1 MGIESNSKGKN
12 QKQKV
17 IKKLY
22 ILCLLTCVVF
32 VESFGQDLVADNM
45 LLFQRNYGGWP
56 KHYQE
61 QKVDYKRS
69 YSEQEKALIT
79 DEKNRND
86 ATIDNEATTKE
97 IKYLIK
103 TYKQTK
109 NKTYLSAAEN
119 GIKYLLRMQYKNGGF
134 PQFYPDLSSYKHCIT
149 YNDWAMVNVLNVL
162 NDVALKRNGFNVVDS
177 TLFKPS
183 KLAVEKGVQCMLKTQ
198 VKVKGKL
205 TVWCQQHDE
214 KTLKPAPARKFELI
228 SLSGAESVGIV
239 KFLMNYEHQSP
250 EITKAVEAAI
260 EWFKKNKIEGYKYED
275 VPDSTLPKGRDRVLI
290 PEAGNVL
297 WARFYTIETNEPFF
311 CGRDGIK
318 RKNVSEIEHER
329 RIGYAW
335 YGSWAKDLLEK
346 DYPNWNSK
354 VKSQKQKANDKKLTT
369 KSQSLIPNSKR
380 LIVDI
385 NGTGDFTSIQSA
397 INSLSDSSN
406 EPRTIFIKN
415 GIYKEKIFLEKNN
428 VILEGEDKDKTVLSQ
443 AIARDEWRC
452 SNADDWGV
460 ATLNLKGSDITLQN
474 LTIENTYGFD
484 NDKEITIACANDTA
498 KHEKKVRKDGHQ
510 MALRSFSTTRLK
522 VINCKLKAFGGDT
535 VSPWNVE
542 AGMFYFKDCVMEG
555 GVDFYCPRGWA
566 YAENCTFIAHTG
578 PASIWHDG
586 SKYEDS
592 KTVLKH
598 CRFEGFQGFKL
609 GRFHRDA
616 QFFLIDCSFAK
627 EMADT
632 NIYRVKTSNTI
643 LWGDRIYY
651 YNCHRD
657 GGDYKW
663 FENNLEQSKQNP
675 DAANINAAWVFGNR
689 WKID

>member
-1 MGIESNSKGKN
+1 MNFKRRVTYKIIIS
-12 QKQKV
+12 V
-17 IKKLY
+17 I
-22 ILCLLTCVVF
+22 ILIITKSAF
-32 VESFGQDLVADNM
+32 SQDLQADNM
-45 LLFQRNYGGWP
+45 LLFQRTYGGWA

-61 QKVDYKRS
+61 QKVDYKKN
-69 YSEQEKALIT
+69 YTEAEKALIT

-86 ATIDNEATTKE
+86 ATIDNETTTKE
-97 IKYLIK
+97 IRYLIK
-103 TYKQTK
+103 VYHQSK
-109 NKTYLSAAEN
+109 NKTYLNAAEK
-119 GIKYLLRMQYKNGGF
+119 GIKYLLQMQYKNGGF
-134 PQFYPDLSSYKHCIT
+134 PQFYPDLSSYKHNIT
-149 YNDWAMVNVLNVL
+149 YNDNAMINALNVL
-162 NDVALKRNGFNVVDS
+162 NDVALKRNGFEVVDAN
-177 TLFKPS
+177 LIKPCEV
-183 KLAVEKGVQCMLKTQ
+183 AVKKGVDCILKTQ

-205 TVWCQQHDE
+205 TVWCQQHNE

-239 KFLMNYEHQSP
+239 KFLMNYQHQTP
-250 EITKAVEAAI
+250 EIKKAIEAAI
-260 EWFKKNKIEGYKYED
+260 EWFNATKIIGYKYED
-275 VPDSTLPKGRDRVLI
+275 VVDSSLPKYRDRKVL
-290 PEAGNVL
+290 PEAGNTL

-335 YGSWAKDLLEK
+335 YGNWAKDLLEK
-346 DYPNWNSK
+346 DYPIWKSK
-354 VKSQKQKANDKKLTT
+354 VKSQNLKANDLKPKT
-369 KSQSLIPNSKR
+369 QR
-380 LIVDI
+380 LIVDK
-385 NGTGDFTSIQSA
+385 NGKGDFTSIQAA

-406 EPRTIFIKN
+406 EPRTIFIKK

-428 VILEGEDKDKTVLSQ
+428 VVLEGEDKDLTVLSQ

-474 LTIENTYGFD
+474 LTIQNTYGFD
-484 NDKEITIACANDTA
+484 TDKELTISCANDTI

-510 MALRSFSTTRLK
+510 MALRSFNTTRLK

-542 AGMFYFKDCVMEG
+542 DGMFYFKDCVMEG

-616 QFFLIDCSFAK
+616 QFFLIECSFAK

-632 NIYRVKTSNTI
+632 NIYRVKTNNTI

-651 YNCHRD
+651 YNCHKD
-657 GGDYKW
+657 DGDYSW
-663 FENNLEQSKQNP
+663 FKNNLEQSKQQPNP
-675 DAANINAAWVFGNR
+675 ANIDAAWVFGSK

>member
-1 MGIESNSKGKN
+1 MIKESIYKKTLLLGILS
-12 QKQKV
+12 V
-17 IKKLY
+17 LCVKL
-22 ILCLLTCVVF
+22 F
-32 VESFGQDLVADNM
+32 SQDLVADNM
-45 LLFQRNYGGWP
+45 LLFQRSYGGWP

-61 QKVDYKRS
+61 QKVDYKKI
-69 YSEQEKALIT
+69 YTEQDKALIT

-97 IKYLIK
+97 IKYLVK
-103 TYKQTK
+103 SYKQTK
-109 NKTYLSAAEN
+109 NKNYLSAAEN
-119 GIKYLLRMQYKNGGF
+119 GIKYLLKMQYKNGGF

-149 YNDWAMVNVLNVL
+149 FNDNAMINALNVL
-162 NDVALKRNGFNVVDS
+162 NDVSLKRNGFEVVDVNLIKS
-177 TLFKPS
+177 CE
-183 KLAVEKGVQCMLKTQ
+183 LAVKKGVDCILKTQ
-198 VKVKGKL
+198 VKVKDKL

-239 KFLMNYEHQSP
+239 RFLMNYKDQSP

-260 EWFKKNKIEGYKYED
+260 DWFKKSKIEGYKYED
-275 VPDSTLPKGRDRVLI
+275 VQDSTLPKGKDRVLL

-297 WARFYTIETNEPFF
+297 WARFYTLETNEPFF
-311 CGRDGIK
+311 CGRDGFK
-318 RKNVSEIEHER
+318 RKNLSEIEHER

-346 DYPNWNSK
+346 DYPAWK
-354 VKSQKQKANDKKLTT
+354 VSHKDTKVTKDHKGKTTLCTSYSSSLCVKK
-369 KSQSLIPNSKR
+369 I
-380 LIVDI
+380 IVDK
-385 NGTGDFTSIQSA
+385 NGKGDFTSIQAA

-428 VILEGEDKDKTVLSQ
+428 VILEGEDKEKTVLSQ
-443 AIARDEWRC
+443 AIARDEFRC
-452 SNADDWGV
+452 SNPDDWGV

-484 NDKEITIACANDTA
+484 TDKEITIPCANDTI
-498 KHEKKVRKDGHQ
+498 KQEKKVRKDGHQ
-510 MALRSFSTTRLK
+510 MALRSFNTTRLK
-522 VINCKLKAFGGDT
+522 VVNCKLKAFGGDT

-598 CRFEGFQGFKL
+598 CRFEGFEGFKL
-609 GRFHRDA
+609 GRYHRDA

-632 NIYRVKTSNTI
+632 NIYRVKTNNTI

-663 FENNLEQSKQNP
+663 FENNLEQSKQKP
-675 DAANINAAWVFGNR
+675 DAVNINAAWVFGDS

>member
-1 MGIESNSKGKN
+1 MIVKN
-12 QKQKV
+12 Y
-17 IKKLY
+17 IKPLCLC
-22 ILCLLTCVVF
+22 ILCVLCLKLF
-32 VESFGQDLVADNM
+32 SQDLVADNM

-61 QKVDYKRS
+61 QKVDYKRT
-69 YSEQEKALIT
+69 YSEQDKALIA

-103 TYKQTK
+103 TFKQTK
-109 NKTYLSAAEN
+109 NDVYLKAAEK
-119 GIKYLLRMQYKNGGF
+119 GIKYLLQMQYKNGGF

-149 YNDWAMVNVLNVL
+149 YNDWAMVNALNVL
-162 NDVALKRNGFNVVDS
+162 FDVSKRTNGFQVVDS
-177 TLFKPS
+177 TLVKPS
-183 KLAVEKGVQCMLKTQ
+183 RIAVEKGVDCILKTQ
-198 VKVKGKL
+198 VKIKGKL
-205 TVWCQQHDE
+205 TAWCQQHDE

-228 SLSGAESVGIV
+228 SLSGAETVGIV
-239 KFLMNYEHQSP
+239 KFLMKQDNQSKQVKTA
-250 EITKAVEAAI
+250 IEAAI
-260 EWFKKNKIEGYKYED
+260 DWLNKSKIVGYKYED
-275 VPDSTLPKGRDRVLI
+275 IVDTTLPKGRDRIII

-297 WARFYTIETNEPFF
+297 WARFYDIETNEPFF

-346 DYPNWNSK
+346 DYPNWVSK
-354 VKSQKQKANDKKLTT
+354 FSRKEAKKIKNAKTN
-369 KSQSLIPNSKR
+369 SQSLIPNSKR

-406 EPRTIFIKN
+406 EPRTIFIKK

-443 AIARDEWRC
+443 AIARDEFRC

-460 ATLNLKGSDITLQN
+460 ATLNLKGSDITLKN

-484 NDKEITIACANDTA
+484 TDKEITIACPNDTI
-498 KHEKKVRKDGHQ
+498 KHEKKIRKDGHQ
-510 MALRSFSTTRLK
+510 MALRSFATTRLK
-522 VINCKLKAFGGDT
+522 VIHCKLKAFGGDT

-598 CRFEGFQGFKL
+598 CRFEGFEGFKL

-616 QFFLIDCSFAK
+616 QFFLIDCTFAK

-663 FENNLEQSKQNP
+663 FENNLEQSKQKP
-675 DAANINAAWVFGNR
+675 DAANINAAWVFNNK

>member
-1 MGIESNSKGKN
+1 MKKIKNILPLLLGILS
-12 QKQKV
+12 V
-17 IKKLY
+17 LCVKL
-22 ILCLLTCVVF
+22 F
-32 VESFGQDLVADNM
+32 AQDAVADNM
-45 LLFQRNYGGWP
+45 LLFQRSYGGWP

-61 QKVDYKRS
+61 QKVDYKKT
-69 YSEQEKALIT
+69 YTEQEKASVT

-97 IKYLIK
+97 IKYLVK
-103 TYKQTK
+103 AYKQTK
-109 NKTYLSAAEN
+109 NKTYLKAAED
-119 GIKYLLRMQYKNGGF
+119 GIKYLLKAQYKNGGF

-149 YNDWAMVNVLNVL
+149 YNDNAMINALNVL
-162 NDVALKRNGFNVVDS
+162 NDVALRRNGFNVVDS
-177 TLFKPS
+177 TLIKPS
-183 KLAVEKGVQCMLKTQ
+183 KLAVEKGVLCLLKTQ
-198 VKVKGKL
+198 VKVNGKL

-214 KTLKPAPARKFELI
+214 KSLKPAPARKFELI
-228 SLSGAESVGIV
+228 SLSGAESVGIT
-239 KFLMNYEHQSP
+239 KFLMNYQHQTP
-250 EITKAVEAAI
+250 EIKKAVEAAI
-260 EWFKKNKIEGYKYED
+260 EWFNKTKIVGYKYDD
-275 VPDSTLPKGRDRVLI
+275 VADSMLPKGRDRVLI

-346 DYPNWNSK
+346 DYPNWVSRKDTK
-354 VKSQKQKANDKKLTT
+354 VTKEHKEKSLSTSYPSLLTVKKIT
-369 KSQSLIPNSKR
+369 
-380 LIVDI
+380 VDI

-406 EPRTIFIKN
+406 EPRIIFIKN
-415 GIYKEKIFLEKNN
+415 GIYKEKIYLEKNN
-428 VILEGEDKDKTVLSQ
+428 VVLEGEDKTVLSQ

-452 SNADDWGV
+452 NNADDWGV
-460 ATLNLKGSDITLQN
+460 ATLNLKGSDITLKN

-484 NDKEITIACANDTA
+484 NEKEVTIQCATDTA

-510 MALRSFSTTRLK
+510 MALRSFNTTRLK
-522 VINCKLKAFGGDT
+522 VIHCKLKAFGGDT

-598 CRFEGFQGFKL
+598 CRFEGFEGFKL
-609 GRFHRDA
+609 GRYHRDA
-616 QFFLIDCSFAK
+616 QFFLVDCSFAK

-632 NIYRVKTSNTI
+632 NIYRVKTNNTI

-663 FENNLEQSKQNP
+663 FENNLEKSKQKP
-675 DAANINAAWVFGNR
+675 DAANINTAWVFGDR
-689 WKID
+689 WIL

>member
-1 MGIESNSKGKN
+1 MKAIKNILPLLLGILS
-12 QKQKV
+12 V
-17 IKKLY
+17 
-22 ILCLLTCVVF
+22 LCVK
-32 VESFGQDLVADNM
+32 SQDLVADNM

-61 QKVDYKRS
+61 QKIDYKKV
-69 YSEQEKALIT
+69 YTDVEKATIQ
-79 DEKNRND
+79 DENSRND

-103 TYKQTK
+103 TFKQKK
-109 NKTYLSAAEN
+109 NDVYLKAAEK
-119 GIKYLLRMQYKNGGF
+119 GIKYLLQMQYKNGGF
-134 PQFYPDLSSYKHCIT
+134 PQFYPDLSSYRHCIT
-149 YNDWAMVNVLNVL
+149 YNDWAMVNALNVL
-162 NDVALKRNGFNVVDS
+162 NDVALKRNGFEVVDAS
-177 TLFKPS
+177 LAKPCEA
-183 KLAVEKGVQCMLKTQ
+183 AVKKGVDCILKTQ

-228 SLSGAESVGIV
+228 SLTGAESVGIV
-239 KFLMNYEHQSP
+239 RFLMNYKDQSP

-260 EWFKKNKIEGYKYED
+260 NWFEKSKIEGYKYED

-290 PEAGNVL
+290 PEAGNVM

-346 DYPNWNSK
+346 DYPNWVSRK
-354 VKSQKQKANDKKLTT
+354 DTKATKEHKGKTLSTSYPTLLGVKK
-369 KSQSLIPNSKR
+369 I
-380 LIVDI
+380 IVDI
-385 NGTGDFTSIQSA
+385 NGTGDFTSIQAA

-406 EPRTIFIKN
+406 EPRTIFIKK

-428 VILEGEDKDKTVLSQ
+428 VILEGEEKDKTVLSQ
-443 AIARDEWRC
+443 AIARDEFRC

-510 MALRSFSTTRLK
+510 MALRSFNTTRLK

-657 GGDYKW
+657 GGNYKW
-663 FENNLEQSKQNP
+663 FENNLEQSKQKP
-675 DAANINAAWVFGNR
+675 DAANINAAWVFSDR
-689 WKID
+689 WVVKD

>member
-1 MGIESNSKGKN
+1 MGFISRHEATKSNERKEMSKLFK
-12 QKQKV
+12 
-17 IKKLY
+17 
-22 ILCLLTCVVF
+22 ILTLLSLLTLPRCVK
-32 VESFGQDLVADNM
+32 SQDLVADNM

-61 QKVDYKRS
+61 QKIDYKKV
-69 YSEQEKALIT
+69 YSDAEKALIT
-79 DEKNRND
+79 DESNRND

-97 IKYLIK
+97 ISYLVKIF
-103 TYKQTK
+103 KQTK
-109 NKTYLSAAEN
+109 EKKYLTAAEN
-119 GIKYLLRMQYKNGGF
+119 GIKYLLKMQYKNGGF
-134 PQFYPDLSSYKHCIT
+134 PQFYPDLSSYRHCIT
-149 YNDWAMVNVLNVL
+149 YNDWAMVNALNVL
-162 NDVALKRNGFNVVDS
+162 YDVSKRTDGFQVIDS
-177 TLFKPS
+177 TLVKPS
-183 KLAVEKGVQCMLKTQ
+183 KVAVEKGVDCILKTQ

-228 SLSGAESVGIV
+228 SLSGAETVGIV
-239 KFLMNYEHQSP
+239 KFLMKQDNQSKQVKTA
-250 EITKAVEAAI
+250 IEAAI
-260 EWFKKNKIEGYKYED
+260 EWLNKSKIVGYKYED
-275 VPDSTLPKGRDRVLI
+275 IADSTLPKGRDRVIL

-297 WARFYTIETNEPFF
+297 WARFYDIETNHPFF

-318 RKNVSEIEHER
+318 KKAVAEIEQER

-346 DYPNWNSK
+346 DYPNWKKSLVFSSK
-354 VKSQKQKANDKKLTT
+354 SLAKDQRPKSKDQ
-369 KSQSLIPNSKR
+369 R

-385 NGTGDFTSIQSA
+385 NGKGDFKTIQEA
-397 INSLSDSSN
+397 INSLSDSSATA
-406 EPRTIFIKN
+406 RTIFIKN

-428 VILEGEDKDKTVLSQ
+428 VILEGEDEDKTVLSQ

-460 ATLNLKGSDITLQN
+460 ATLNIKGSDITLKN
-474 LTIENTYGFD
+474 LTIENSYGFD
-484 NDKEITIACANDTA
+484 NDKDITIACANDTV
-498 KHEKKVRKDGHQ
+498 KHEKKIRKDGHQ
-510 MALRSFSTTRLK
+510 MALRSFNTTRLK
-522 VINCKLKAFGGDT
+522 VIHCKLKAFGGDT

-542 AGMFYFKDCVMEG
+542 AGLFYFKDCVMEG

-578 PASIWHDG
+578 SASIWHDG

-598 CRFEGFQGFKL
+598 CTFKGFKGFKL
-609 GRFHRDA
+609 GRYHRDA
-616 QFFLIDCSFAK
+616 QFYLIDCSFAK

-632 NIYRVKTSNTI
+632 NINRVKTINTI

-663 FENNLEQSKQNP
+663 FENNLDKAKGNP
-675 DAANINAAWVFGNR
+675 IAANIDAAWVFGDR
-689 WKID
+689 WKLN

>member
-1 MGIESNSKGKN
+1 
-12 QKQKV
+12 
-17 IKKLY
+17 
-22 ILCLLTCVVF
+22 LCLLACVTF
-32 VESFGQDLVADNM
+32 VKLFSQDLVADNM
-45 LLFQRNYGGWP
+45 LLFQRNCGGWS

-61 QKVDYKRS
+61 KKVDYKKE
-69 YSEQEKALIT
+69 YSIEEKALIT
-79 DEKNRND
+79 DESNRND
-86 ATIDNEATTKE
+86 ATIDNEATSKE

-103 TYKQTK
+103 IYHKTK
-109 NKTYLSAAEN
+109 EKKYLRAAEN
-119 GIKYLLRMQYKNGGF
+119 GIKYLLKMQYKNGGF

-149 YNDWAMVNVLNVL
+149 YNDNAMINALNVL
-162 NDVALKRNGFNVVDS
+162 YDISKKANGFDVVDANF
-177 TLFKPS
+177 FKPS
-183 KLAVEKGVQCMLKTQ
+183 KIAVQKGVDCILKTQ
-198 VKVKGKL
+198 VKVKGKS
-205 TVWCQQHDE
+205 TVWCAQHNE
-214 KTLKPAPARKFELI
+214 KTLKPAKARAYELP
-228 SLSGAESVGIV
+228 SLSGSESVGIV
-239 KFLMNYEHQSP
+239 KFLMKQDNQSVQVKKS
-250 EITKAVEAAI
+250 IEAAI
-260 EWFKKNKIEGYKYED
+260 EWFNKSKIIGYKYED
-275 VPDSTLPKGRDRVLI
+275 IPDSTLPKGRDRGII

-297 WARFYTIETNEPFF
+297 WARFYDIETNQPFF

-318 RKNVSEIEHER
+318 RKNVSEIEYER
-329 RIGYAW
+329 RNGYAW

-346 DYPNWNSK
+346 EYHIW
-354 VKSQKQKANDKKLTT
+354 KANFSRNDAT
-369 KSQSLIPNSKR
+369 KSDERKEKSKSLLTLQTLPRGVKK

-385 NGTGDFTSIQSA
+385 NGKGDFKTIQEA
-397 INSLSDSSN
+397 INSLSDSSSTA
-406 EPRTIFIKN
+406 RIIFIKN

-474 LTIENTYGFD
+474 LTIENSYGFD
-484 NDKEITIACANDTA
+484 NNKDITIACAIDTA

-510 MALRSFSTTRLK
+510 MALRSFNTTRLK

-542 AGMFYFKDCVMEG
+542 EGMFYFKDCVMEG

-578 PASIWHDG
+578 SASIWHDG

-592 KTVLKH
+592 KTVLKQ
-598 CRFEGFQGFKL
+598 CTFKGFEGFKL
-609 GRFHRDA
+609 GRYHRDA

-632 NIYRVKTSNTI
+632 NIYRVKTTNNI
-643 LWGDRIYY
+643 QWGDRIYY

-657 GGDYKW
+657 SGDYKW
-663 FENNLEQSKQNP
+663 FENNLDKAKQKPN
-675 DAANINAAWVFGNR
+675 AANINAAWVFGDR
-689 WKID
+689 WKVN

>member
-1 MGIESNSKGKN
+1 MIR
-12 QKQKV
+12 KV
-17 IKKLY
+17 IHKKILLLG
-22 ILCLLTCVVF
+22 ILCVLCVKLF
-32 VESFGQDLVADNM
+32 SQDVVADNM

-61 QKVDYKRS
+61 QKIDYKKV
-69 YSEQEKALIT
+69 YTDVEKATIQ
-79 DEKNRND
+79 DESSRND

-97 IKYLIK
+97 IKYLVK
-103 TYKQTK
+103 AYKQTK
-109 NKTYLSAAEN
+109 NKDYLTAAEN
-119 GIKYLLRMQYKNGGF
+119 GIRYLLKMQYKNGGF
-134 PQFYPDLSSYKHCIT
+134 PQFYPDVSSYKHCIT
-149 YNDWAMVNVLNVL
+149 YNDWAMVNAMNVL
-162 NDVALKRNGFNVVDS
+162 YDVALRRNGFSVVDS
-177 TLFKPS
+177 ALVKPS
-183 KLAVEKGVQCMLKTQ
+183 KLAVEKGVHCMLKTQ
-198 VKVKGKL
+198 VKVNGKL
-205 TVWCQQHDE
+205 TVWCQQHNE

-250 EITKAVEAAI
+250 EISKAVEAAI
-260 EWFKKNKIEGYKYED
+260 DWFKKSKIEGYKYED
-275 VPDSTLPKGRDRVLI
+275 VPDSTLPKGRDRILL

-297 WARFYTIETNEPFF
+297 WARFYDIETNEPFF

-318 RKNVSEIEHER
+318 RKNVREIEHER

-346 DYPNWNSK
+346 DYPNWKSK
-354 VKSQKQKANDKKLTT
+354 IKGQKLKINDKKNATS
-369 KSQSLIPNSKR
+369 SQPLIPNSKH
-380 LIVDI
+380 LTVDI
-385 NGTGDFTSIQSA
+385 NGTGDFKSIQAA

-406 EPRTIFIKN
+406 EPRAIFIKN
-415 GIYKEKIFLEKNN
+415 GIYREKIYLEKNN
-428 VILEGEDKDKTVLSQ
+428 VVLEGEDEDKTVLSQ

-460 ATLNLKGSDITLQN
+460 ATLNLKGSDITLKN
-474 LTIENTYGFD
+474 LTIENAYGFN
-484 NDKEITIACANDTA
+484 NDKEITIVCANDTA
-498 KHEKKVRKDGHQ
+498 KHEKKIRKDGHQ
-510 MALRSFSTTRLK
+510 MALRSFNTTRLK
-522 VINCKLKAFGGDT
+522 VIHCKLKAFGGDT

-566 YAENCTFIAHTG
+566 YAEDCKFIAHTG

-598 CRFEGFQGFKL
+598 CRFEGYNGFKL
-609 GRFHRDA
+609 GRYHRDA
-616 QFFLIDCSFAK
+616 QFFLVNCSFAK

-663 FENNLEQSKQNP
+663 FENNLEQSKQKP
-675 DAANINAAWVFGNR
+675 DAASLDAAWVFGDR
-689 WKID
+689 WKLN

>member
-1 MGIESNSKGKN
+1 VK
-12 QKQKV
+12 
-17 IKKLY
+17 
-22 ILCLLTCVVF
+22 
-32 VESFGQDLVADNM
+32 SFAQDLVADNM

-56 KHYQE
+56 KHYKE
-61 QKVDYKRS
+61 EKVDYKRV
-69 YSEQEKALIT
+69 YTDVEKATIQ
-79 DEKNRND
+79 DESNRND
-86 ATIDNEATTKE
+86 ATIDNDATCKE
-97 IKYLIK
+97 IRYLIK
-103 TYKQTK
+103 IYHQIK
-109 NKTYLSAAEN
+109 NKKYLTAAEN
-119 GIKYLLRMQYKNGGF
+119 GIKYLLKMQYRNGGF
-134 PQFYPDLSSYKHCIT
+134 PQFYPDLSSYRHYIT
-149 YNDWAMVNVLNVL
+149 YNDWAMVNALNVL
-162 NDVALKRNGFNVVDS
+162 YDVSKRTNGFQVVDS
-177 TLFKPS
+177 TLVKPS
-183 KLAVEKGVQCMLKTQ
+183 KIAVEKGIECILKTQ

-228 SLSGAESVGIV
+228 SLSGSESVGIV
-239 KFLMNYEHQSP
+239 KFLMKQDNQTQA
-250 EITKAVEAAI
+250 IKNAIEAAI
-260 EWFKKNKIEGYKYED
+260 GWFNKSKIIGYKYED
-275 VPDSTLPKGRDRVLI
+275 IPDSTLPKGRDRVII

-297 WARFYTIETNEPFF
+297 WARFYDLETNKPFF

-318 RKNVSEIEHER
+318 RKNVSEIEQER
-329 RIGYAW
+329 RIGYGW

-346 DYPNWNSK
+346 DYPSWKEGKSK
-354 VKSQKQKANDKKLTT
+354 VKSQKQKFEVR
-369 KSQSLIPNSKR
+369 IV
-380 LIVDI
+380 VDI
-385 NGTGDFTSIQSA
+385 NGKGNFKNIQEA
-397 INSLSDSSN
+397 INSLRDSSAIT
-406 EPRTIFIKN
+406 RTIFIKN
-415 GIYKEKIFLEKNN
+415 GIYKEKIYLEKNN
-428 VILEGEDKDKTVLSQ
+428 VILEGEDEEKTVLSQ

-460 ATLNLKGSDITLQN
+460 ATLNLKGSDITLKN
-474 LTIENTYGFD
+474 LTIENSYGFD
-484 NDKEITIACANDTA
+484 NDKEITIACASDTI

-510 MALRSFSTTRLK
+510 MALRSFNTTRLK
-522 VINCKLKAFGGDT
+522 VIHCKLKAFGGDT

-598 CRFEGFQGFKL
+598 CTFKGFEGFKL
-609 GRFHRDA
+609 GRYHRDA
-616 QFFLIDCSFAK
+616 QFYLIDCSFAK
-627 EMADT
+627 EMAET
-632 NIYRVKTSNTI
+632 NIYRVKTNNTI

-663 FENNLEQSKQNP
+663 FENNLDKAKGNP
-675 DAANINAAWVFGNR
+675 IAVNIDAAWVFGDR

>member
-1 MGIESNSKGKN
+1 MNFKRRFTYKILIS
-12 QKQKV
+12 V
-17 IKKLY
+17 I
-22 ILCLLTCVVF
+22 ILIITKSAF
-32 VESFGQDLVADNM
+32 SQDLQADNM
-45 LLFQRNYGGWP
+45 LLFQRTYGGWA

-61 QKVDYKRS
+61 KKVDYKIE
-69 YSEQEKALIT
+69 YTEAEKALIT

-97 IKYLIK
+97 IRYLIK
-103 TYKQTK
+103 VYHQSK
-109 NKTYLSAAEN
+109 NKTYLNAAEK
-119 GIKYLLRMQYKNGGF
+119 GIKYLLQMQYKNGGF

-149 YNDWAMVNVLNVL
+149 YNDNAMINVLNVL
-162 NDVALKRNGFNVVDS
+162 NDVALRRNGFNAVDS
-177 TLFKPS
+177 TLIKPS
-183 KLAVEKGVQCMLKTQ
+183 KLAVEKGVQCILKTQ

-205 TVWCQQHDE
+205 TVWCQQHNE

-239 KFLMNYEHQSP
+239 KFLMNYQHQSA
-250 EITKAVEAAI
+250 EISKAIEAAI
-260 EWFKKNKIEGYKYED
+260 EWFNATKIVGYKYED
-275 VPDSTLPKGRDRVLI
+275 VVDSSLPKYRDRKLL
-290 PEAGNVL
+290 PEAGNTL

-335 YGSWAKDLLEK
+335 YGNWAKDLLEK
-346 DYPNWNSK
+346 NYPIWKSK
-354 VKSQKQKANDKKLTT
+354 VKSQNLKPNDLKPKT
-369 KSQSLIPNSKR
+369 QR
-380 LIVDI
+380 LIVDK
-385 NGTGDFTSIQSA
+385 NGKGDFTSIQAA

-406 EPRTIFIKN
+406 EPRIIFIKK

-428 VILEGEDKDKTVLSQ
+428 VVLEGEDKDLTVLSQ

-474 LTIENTYGFD
+474 LTIQNTYGFD
-484 NDKEITIACANDTA
+484 TDKELTISCANDTI

-510 MALRSFSTTRLK
+510 MALRSFNTTRLK

-542 AGMFYFKDCVMEG
+542 DGMFYFKDCVMEG

-651 YNCHRD
+651 YNCHKD
-657 GGDYKW
+657 DGDYSW
-663 FENNLEQSKQNP
+663 FKNNLEQSKQNP
-675 DAANINAAWVFGNR
+675 NAANIDAAWVFGSK